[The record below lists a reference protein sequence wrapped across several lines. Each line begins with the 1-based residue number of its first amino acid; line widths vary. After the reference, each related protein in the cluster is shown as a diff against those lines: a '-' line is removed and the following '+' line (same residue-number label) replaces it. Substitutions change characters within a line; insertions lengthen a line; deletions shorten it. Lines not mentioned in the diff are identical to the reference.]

1 MASELRETIKDRL
14 IHYSEVYQEQIW
26 KLIRSSVDKMDHSVL
41 VEFAKSIGIRYG
53 SDYELSTQI
62 MNHLIVNNEKEYIEE
77 LATRYLQGLSK
88 EKLNDMYFNTVEIE
102 KLESEE

>member
-62 MNHLIVNNEKEYIEE
+62 MNHLIVNNEKRVYRRVSNKIF
-77 LATRYLQGLSK
+77 ARSFKRKTKRYV
-88 EKLNDMYFNTVEIE
+88 F
-102 KLESEE
+102 